1 MVVRLFWDG
10 SRILWA
16 VGKCRVCGEV
26 HKFLADDALLTPMQC
41 KSCGEQAD
49 LRQLVRGLIAAGQ
62 VVHPPV
68 VD

>member
-1 MVVRLFWDG
+1 
-10 SRILWA
+10 
-16 VGKCRVCGEV
+16 
-26 HKFLADDALLTPMQC
+26 MQC